1 MVIMPSVAALGRRLA
16 SPRRTAQAIVVR
28 AFALVILTETYA
40 APSATAGVAWCRTD
54 PVVVIDD
61 QVADIFVS
69 VRFDELKRVNGP
81 TEIVIT
87 TPVDVDITL
96 ATPGV
101 GFGYGE
107 NVTFEESPALEKTD
121 KGIDLRIE
129 VYVPAQDDIRV
140 LVQFAPRVVG
150 ILNPRNARGEANDW
164 IRLGKTVL

>member
-1 MVIMPSVAALGRRLA
+1 MPSVATLGRRLA
-16 SPRRTAQAIVVR
+16 SPRRTAQVIAIR
-28 AFALVILTETYA
+28 ALALVILTETFA

-69 VRFDELKRVNGP
+69 VRFDELTRVNGR

-96 ATPGV
+96 ATPSA
-101 GFGYGE
+101 GFGHGE
-107 NVTFEESPALEKTD
+107 NVTFKKSSALEKTD

-129 VYVPAQDDIRV
+129 VHVPAQDDIRV
-140 LVQFAPRVVG
+140 RVQFAPRVVG
-150 ILNPRNARGEANDW
+150 ILNPRNARGEANEW
-164 IRLGKTVL
+164 IKLGKTVL